1 MSLTLTI
8 PSGQSSGLSFSACGA
23 FSESVLEEMA
33 DTLALPKPCH
43 AENLRDTLQLVDPG
57 CDHDESRIT
66 RFRLSDIHYA
76 GDPLNGILC
85 VEAPARFRN
94 RSRRFAV
101 IRMLLCLGYL
111 RKILKGDGKTGL
123 LHGALPETENGECVL
138 LFGQS
143 GIGKST
149 SMNRWETEGGI
160 CEADDLLLL
169 EESEGEFF
177 CRPLPTW
184 SRFFSD
190 PECRDTFPVMKRLHL
205 KDALWLTRAES
216 GTPERIEQVHPGL
229 WRAQLLSAVTIHLY
243 DSMRI
248 LSESEKIYAGRK
260 FMSLVQDITQKFG
273 TRTLRA
279 SLNANLHETINTG
292 IKGAEQ

>member
-23 FSESVLEEMA
+23 FSESVLKEMA
-33 DTLALPKPCH
+33 DALTLPEPCEM
-43 AENLRDTLQLVDPG
+43 ENPPDALQLVDPG
-57 CDHDESRIT
+57 YDRDGERIT
-66 RFRLSDIHYA
+66 RFRLSNIHYT
-76 GDPLNGILC
+76 GGPLDGVLC
-85 VEAPARFRN
+85 VEAPERFRN

-101 IRMLLCLGYL
+101 IRMLLSIGYL
-111 RKILKGDGKTGL
+111 RRILKSDGKTGL

-149 SMNRWETEGGI
+149 SMKRWESEGGI

-169 EESEGEFF
+169 EESEGDFF

-205 KDALWLTRAES
+205 KDALWLTRAKQ

-229 WRAQLLSAVTIHLY
+229 WRAQVLSAATIHLY

-260 FMSLVQDITQKFG
+260 YMSLVQDITQKFG

-279 SLNANLHETINTG
+279 SLDANLHETINNG
-292 IKGAEQ
+292 IKEAEQ

>member
-23 FSESVLEEMA
+23 FSESILEEMA
-33 DTLALPKPCH
+33 DTLVLPKPCQT
-43 AENLRDTLQLVDPG
+43 ENLRDTLQLVDPG

-85 VEAPARFRN
+85 VEAPERFRN

-101 IRMLLCLGYL
+101 IRMLLSLGYL
-111 RKILKGDGKTGL
+111 RKILKGDGKNGL

-205 KDALWLTRAES
+205 KDALWLTRAEN

-279 SLNANLHETINTG
+279 SLNANLHETINNG